1 MQPCKPPGRVP
12 SGKMIYTCYEMVRD
26 CRADLPEG
34 WTHFISHYVPVIR
47 KALAHY
53 APERAG
59 DAALLNRILVKVRE
73 PESGIFQAKEP
84 PEERWFVAQLRQVI
98 VAEVAGPAAEIPIDL
113 EILTAALEPLT
124 MTERQAAW
132 FETMRYTPAQA
143 GPMLRVYPE
152 TVEKVR
158 GRAAELI
165 RGKVDS
171 WRRTL
176 LIENGPALGREAAAV
191 MGEDCLATK
200 AFLDVVDGRT
210 SWRDRETMDRHLRT
224 CWHCVDH
231 FCRMLEVVHLLR
243 GSQPLS
249 EAECEPFRTLLGV
262 AAPNR
267 TGWKRFV
274 GGA

>member
-1 MQPCKPPGRVP
+1 
-12 SGKMIYTCYEMVRD
+12 MIYTCYEMVRD

-34 WTHFISHYVPVIR
+34 WTHFISYYVPVIR
-47 KALAHY
+47 RAVVHY

-59 DAALLNRILVKVRE
+59 DAGLLDHILVTIRK
-73 PESGIFQAKEP
+73 PETGIFQSSEQ
-84 PEERWFVAQLRQVI
+84 PEERWFVAQVRQLM
-98 VAEVAGPAAEIPIDL
+98 VAELGAPAAEISIDL
-113 EILTAALEPLT
+113 ETLTAALEPLT

-132 FETMRYTPAQA
+132 FETMGYSPAQV
-143 GPMLRVYPE
+143 GPMLRVSAE

-158 GRAAELI
+158 DRAAELI

-176 LIENGPALGREAAAV
+176 LAENGPALGREAAA
-191 MGEDCLATK
+191 GAGPDCLPTK

-210 SWRDRETMDRHLRT
+210 AWRDREMMDRHLRT

-231 FCRMLEVVHLLR
+231 FCRMLEVVQLLR

-249 EAECEPFRTLLGV
+249 EAESVPFRALLGV
-262 AAPNR
+262 AAPKR
-267 TGWKRFV
+267 SGWKRF
-274 GGA
+274 GGG

>member
-1 MQPCKPPGRVP
+1 
-12 SGKMIYTCYEMVRD
+12 MIYTCYEMVRD

-34 WTHFISHYVPVIR
+34 WTHFISQYVPVIR

-59 DAALLNRILVKVRE
+59 DAALLNQVLVRVRK
-73 PESGIFQAKEP
+73 PESGIFQSKEQ
-84 PEERWFVAQLRQVI
+84 PEERWFVAQVRQII
-98 VAEVAGPAAEIPIDL
+98 VAYLAAPAAEIPIDL
-113 EILTAALEPLT
+113 ETLTAALEPLT
-124 MTERQAAW
+124 MTEKQAAW
-132 FETMRYTPAQA
+132 LSTMRYSPAQA
-143 GPMLRVYPE
+143 GPMLRVSPE
-152 TVEKVR
+152 TVEKVCD
-158 GRAAELI
+158 RAAELI

-176 LIENGPALGREAAAV
+176 LVENGPALGREAAAGQ
-191 MGEDCLATK
+191 GEDCLPTK

-210 SWRDRETMDRHLRT
+210 TWRDREMMERHLRT

-249 EAECEPFRTLLGV
+249 EAESEPFRTLLGV
-262 AAPNR
+262 AAPKR
-267 TGWKRFV
+267 AGWKRFI

>member
-1 MQPCKPPGRVP
+1 
-12 SGKMIYTCYEMVRD
+12 MIYTCYEMVRD
-26 CRADLPEG
+26 CRTGLPEG
-34 WTHFISHYVPVIR
+34 WTHFISYYVPVIR

-59 DAALLNRILVKVRE
+59 DPALLDHILVSIRQ
-73 PESGIFQAKEP
+73 PESFIFQSTEQ
-84 PEERWFVAQLRQVI
+84 PEERWFVAQVRQVM
-98 VAEVAGPAAEIPIDL
+98 VAQLAAPAAEIAIDL
-113 EILTAALEPLT
+113 ETLTAALEPLT
-124 MTERQAAW
+124 MTEKQAAW
-132 FETMRYTPAQA
+132 FETMHYSPAQA
-143 GPMLRVYPE
+143 GPMLRVSAE

-158 GRAAELI
+158 DRAAELI

-176 LIENGPALGREAAAV
+176 LAENGPALGREAAA
-191 MGEDCLATK
+191 GTGQDCFPTK

-210 SWRDRETMDRHLRT
+210 TWRDREMMDRHLRT

-243 GSQPLS
+243 GSQALS
-249 EAECEPFRTLLGV
+249 DAESEPFRTLLGV
-262 AAPNR
+262 AAPRR
-267 TGWKRFV
+267 TGWKRLM

>member
-1 MQPCKPPGRVP
+1 
-12 SGKMIYTCYEMVRD
+12 MIYTCYEMVRD

-34 WTHFISHYVPVIR
+34 WMYFISQYVPVIR

-53 APERAG
+53 APERAA
-59 DAALLNRILVKVRE
+59 DAALLDRVLLSVRK
-73 PESGIFQAKEP
+73 PETGIFQSKEP
-84 PEERWFVAQLRQVI
+84 PEERWFVAQLRQLI
-98 VAEVAGPAAEIPIDL
+98 VAELAAPAAEIPIDL

-124 MTERQAAW
+124 MTEKQAAW

-143 GPMLRVYPE
+143 GPMLRVSPE

-158 GRAAELI
+158 GRAADLI

-176 LIENGPALGREAAAV
+176 LAENGPALGREAAAGA
-191 MGEDCLATK
+191 GEDCLPTK

-210 SWRDRETMDRHLRT
+210 TWRNREMMDRHLQD

-243 GSQPLS
+243 GSEALS
-249 EAECEPFRTLLGV
+249 EAESEPFRALLGV
-262 AAPNR
+262 PAPKR
-267 TGWKRFV
+267 AGWKRLI
-274 GGA
+274 GRG

>member
-1 MQPCKPPGRVP
+1 
-12 SGKMIYTCYEMVRD
+12 MIYTCYEMVRD
-26 CRADLPEG
+26 CRADVPEG
-34 WTHFISHYVPVIR
+34 WIYFISNYVPVMR

-59 DAALLNRILVKVRE
+59 DALLGQILVKVRT
-73 PESGIFQAKEP
+73 PDSFVFQSTEP
-84 PEERWFVAQLRQVI
+84 PEERCFVAQLRQLLVGELE
-98 VAEVAGPAAEIPIDL
+98 APAAEIPIDL
-113 EILTAALEPLT
+113 ETLTAALGPLT
-124 MTERQAAW
+124 MTEKQAAW
-132 FETMRYTPAQA
+132 LETMHYPPAQA
-143 GPMLRVYPE
+143 GPMLRVSPE

-158 GRAAELI
+158 DRAAELI

-176 LIENGPALGREAAAV
+176 LAENGASLGREAAA
-191 MGEDCLATK
+191 GAGKDCLPAK

-210 SWRDRETMDRHLRT
+210 TWRGREMMDRHLRD

-231 FCRMLEVVHLLR
+231 FCRTLEVVHLLR

-249 EAECEPFRTLLGV
+249 EAECEPFRSLLGV
-262 AAPNR
+262 AAPKR
-267 TGWKRFV
+267 GGWKRLI